1 MFAKS
6 DIETKLDAEINS
18 ALEELANKDKMSEEY
33 GALVERIAKL
43 HKLKTEERPKRIS
56 PDTALIVAANI
67 LGILVLT
74 TFESSNVIKARS
86 ALGFV
91 MKPR

>member
-6 DIETKLDAEINS
+6 ITETKLDAEINS
-18 ALEELANKDKMSEEY
+18 ALEELASKDKMSEEY
-33 GALVERIAKL
+33 GTLVERIAKL

-56 PDTALIVAANI
+56 PDTALVVAANL

-86 ALGFV
+86 AIGFV